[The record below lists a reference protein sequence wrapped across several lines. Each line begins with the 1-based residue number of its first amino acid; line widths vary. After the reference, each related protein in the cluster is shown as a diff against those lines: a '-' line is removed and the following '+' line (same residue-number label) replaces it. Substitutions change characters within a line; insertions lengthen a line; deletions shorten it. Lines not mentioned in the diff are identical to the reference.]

1 MANVPIERRV
11 DQELSL
17 PQYLAMALHSLFPPI
32 RRNLIRRDQ
41 ARGKNTRRLTGEKT
55 RSKKKTGI
63 NKPTPSLSNKKK
75 KATT

>member
-1 MANVPIERRV
+1 MANVPIERCV

-17 PQYLAMALHSLFPPI
+17 LQYLAMALHSLFPPI

-55 RSKKKTGI
+55 RSKRKLGLI
-63 NKPTPSLSNKKK
+63 NPHLH
-75 KATT
+75 

>member
-41 ARGKNTRRLTGEKT
+41 ARGKNTQRLTGEKT
-55 RSKKKTGI
+55 QSKRKLGLI
-63 NKPTPSLSNKKK
+63 NPHLHKATK